1 MEEKSTKKTQRYFA
15 AANTY
20 RGFKSYFSEIF
31 DPKEYARIYVIKGG
45 PGTGKS
51 SMMKKIAA
59 TFVERNCDIEE
70 IYCSSDPHSLDGV
83 ICENGSKKIAVLDGT
98 APHETDAKI
107 PGAIDEIMNL
117 GENWDARWLSAKR
130 TEITALNKEK
140 STAYKTAYS
149 YLKIAGEAADFI
161 ISVTSEAF
169 DFKEAKSAIKS
180 FCQELNCENNEH
192 DKIRLISSFGKHGAY
207 KLDTVDNIAKKRVM
221 ISGDEFP
228 VMLLTSEISK
238 YLYALGIS
246 CIRFPSALNPS
257 YLDAIYIPCADTVFI
272 IGDGEGI
279 NAEEM
284 IGKTPGYNSERVKNA
299 HSIRE
304 VALLE
309 AKRWFSIASDLHF
322 RLEDIYSSAMS
333 FDKNDALLTK
343 KLEEMQNILE
353 V

>member
-1 MEEKSTKKTQRYFA
+1 MEENITTKTERYFA

-20 RGFKSYFSEIF
+20 RGFKSYFGEIF
-31 DPKEYARIYVIKGG
+31 DPKEYERIYVIKGG

-51 SMMKKIAA
+51 SIMKKIAA
-59 TFVERNCDIEE
+59 TFAERNCAIEE
-70 IYCSSDPHSLDGV
+70 IFCSSDPHSLDGV
-83 ICENGSKKIAVLDGT
+83 ICENGGKKIAVLDGT

-107 PGAIDEIMNL
+107 PGAIDEILNL
-117 GENWDARWLSAKR
+117 GENWDTRWLSAKR
-130 TEITALNKEK
+130 TEIAALNKEK

-161 ISVTSEAF
+161 MSVTCEIF
-169 DFKEAKSAIKS
+169 DFAKAKSAVKS
-180 FCQELNCENNEH
+180 FCQEFSCENS
-192 DKIRLISSFGKHGAY
+192 KTSRTRLISSFGKHGAY
-207 KLDTVDNIAKKRVM
+207 KLDTVNDIAKRNVM

-228 VMLLTSEISK
+228 AMLLLAEISK
-238 YLYALGIS
+238 YLCANSVS
-246 CIRFPSALNPS
+246 CVRFPSALDS
-257 YLDAIYIPCADTVFI
+257 RYLDAIYIPGADTAFI
-272 IGDGEGI
+272 IDKGDGI

-284 IGKTPGYNSERVKNA
+284 IIKSTGYDSERIKSA
-299 HSIRE
+299 RSIRDIS
-304 VALLE
+304 LLE

-333 FDKNDALLTK
+333 FDKNDALLAK